1 MYFSSLGIEGQR
13 NITETDKTL
22 EKDKQNFKHL
32 FCSYSFPSDNLE
44 TQTLAKF

>member
-22 EKDKQNFKHL
+22 EKDKQNFKTSFL
-32 FCSYSFPSDNLE
+32 FLFLSF
-44 TQTLAKF
+44 